1 MKNRKSA
8 KLVSLIIALAALI
21 TCMVAMNVSAETAT
35 PELKS
40 INLIYGDQIQIMVG
54 TNIPTSEALGDLKV
68 AYYKQNPAENPD
80 AQVFYATALPADSK
94 YNYKVGDTAY
104 WTFYTDGIP
113 ASAVSAERF
122 VTIFNGDTVPADATY
137 KTYSVMEY
145 LFERLYRMDYI
156 SKKDGTV
163 DGNKKNLYLNM
174 IDYTAFAQ
182 QVLVN
187 DNPDIAEDIRLITEY
202 KYVYAKGC
210 KINGG
215 GSSLI
220 LTEDSDVTLTLN
232 DGTDSTDLTGWVVYT
247 YGADGALLAAAPAT
261 TNTVSVKTHTVI
273 APVVVDCIDFED
285 WEIGEVSADS
295 HERVESYHQAE
306 ASSGGWKEGLTS
318 EYQIVDVDGNKKL
331 QFDGTGYDHNYN
343 YLNFSANTTSED
355 ANVTVFEVDI
365 EYLSIKR
372 KGNRKVGYFD
382 FCIGDDIKMDFMLY
396 EDGGKVRPW
405 ADLPYFFPQAMDY
418 EYAAGAKQPFIYTGT
433 KEYCDANPGGGYEY
447 KFTIKIEYYHSV
459 TKADGTKTGM
469 VKFYCDGAN
478 LGDVEAAELT
488 ENITSLRF
496 QGAERNSSA
505 HYYIDN
511 LRIENTNMKY
521 TPWAPAEPEPVEP
534 DCIDFEDWT
543 EGDVSAESHERVESY
558 YQNNDT
564 AGGWGVGLASDY
576 QIVNV
581 DSNKKLQ
588 FNGTGNVHNYNY
600 INFSAKTNSD
610 NANVTVFEVDI
621 DYLSFTTAGGRYMGY
636 FDFYIG
642 DAKKLGFTLYSYDGK
657 VTIYDQ
663 VTGFEPKDMDYEYAS
678 AIKHPYIYTGTKDY
692 CEKNSTDEKVYEYKF
707 TLKIEYYHSVDAGDG
722 TKTGM
727 VKYYI
732 DGANIGDV
740 QAAELTEN
748 VTSLRFQGAHRQ
760 ATAHYYIDNLRFE
773 NTNMTYT
780 PYAPAE

>member
-1 MKNRKSA
+1 
-8 KLVSLIIALAALI
+8 
-21 TCMVAMNVSAETAT
+21 
-35 PELKS
+35 
-40 INLIYGDQIQIMVG
+40 
-54 TNIPTSEALGDLKV
+54 
-68 AYYKQNPAENPD
+68 
-80 AQVFYATALPADSK
+80 
-94 YNYKVGDTAY
+94 
-104 WTFYTDGIP
+104 
-113 ASAVSAERF
+113 
-122 VTIFNGDTVPADATY
+122 
-137 KTYSVMEY
+137 
-145 LFERLYRMDYI
+145 
-156 SKKDGTV
+156 
-163 DGNKKNLYLNM
+163 
-174 IDYTAFAQ
+174 
-182 QVLVN
+182 
-187 DNPDIAEDIRLITEY
+187 
-202 KYVYAKGC
+202 
-210 KINGG
+210 
-215 GSSLI
+215 
-220 LTEDSDVTLTLN
+220 
-232 DGTDSTDLTGWVVYT
+232 
-247 YGADGALLAAAPAT
+247 
-261 TNTVSVKTHTVI
+261 
-273 APVVVDCIDFED
+273 
-285 WEIGEVSADS
+285 
-295 HERVESYHQAE
+295 
-306 ASSGGWKEGLTS
+306 
-318 EYQIVDVDGNKKL
+318 
-331 QFDGTGYDHNYN
+331 
-343 YLNFSANTTSED
+343 
-355 ANVTVFEVDI
+355 
-365 EYLSIKR
+365 
-372 KGNRKVGYFD
+372 
-382 FCIGDDIKMDFMLY
+382 
-396 EDGGKVRPW
+396 
-405 ADLPYFFPQAMDY
+405 MDY

-588 FNGTGNVHNYNY
+588 FNGTGYVHNYNY

-621 DYLSFTTAGGRYMGY
+621 EYLSANPIKSREIGY
-636 FDFYIG
+636 FDFYTADSINLNF
-642 DAKKLGFTLYSYDGK
+642 ALYEDGGK
-657 VTIYDQ
+657 VRPYGKTPDYWPE
-663 VTGFEPKDMDYEYAS
+663 TTDYEYAVG
-678 AIKHPYIYTGTKDY
+678 IKQPFIYTGTKDY
-692 CEKNSTDEKVYEYKF
+692 CDANAGGGYEYKF

-732 DGANIGDV
+732 DGANLGEAK
-740 QAAELTEN
+740 AAELTEN
-748 VTSLRFQGAHRQ
+748 ITTLRFTGAHRN
-760 ATAHYYIDNLRFE
+760 ASANYYIDNLRFE